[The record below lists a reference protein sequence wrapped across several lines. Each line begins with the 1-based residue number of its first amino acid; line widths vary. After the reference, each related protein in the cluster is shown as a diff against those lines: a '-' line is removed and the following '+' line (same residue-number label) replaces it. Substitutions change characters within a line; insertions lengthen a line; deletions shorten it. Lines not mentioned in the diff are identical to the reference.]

1 VEEGCRGA
9 GSRHAGIKSHRE
21 LQIVSTKIAN
31 GGGRLFLSQVE
42 SSQYNLMPEGET
54 EQEISE
60 IMQDD
65 PQYITP
71 DLLGKT
77 SDLT

>member
-1 VEEGCRGA
+1 
-9 GSRHAGIKSHRE
+9 
-21 LQIVSTKIAN
+21 
-31 GGGRLFLSQVE
+31 
-42 SSQYNLMPEGET
+42 MPEGET

>member
-1 VEEGCRGA
+1 MRSE
-9 GSRHAGIKSHRE
+9 GIKSHRE
-21 LQIVSTKIAN
+21 LHIVSTKIAN
-31 GGGRLFLSQVE
+31 GGGEALSKPLE

-65 PQYITP
+65 P
-71 DLLGKT
+71 
-77 SDLT
+77 

>member
-1 VEEGCRGA
+1 MRSE
-9 GSRHAGIKSHRE
+9 GIKSHRE

-31 GGGRLFLSQVE
+31 GGGEALSKPLE